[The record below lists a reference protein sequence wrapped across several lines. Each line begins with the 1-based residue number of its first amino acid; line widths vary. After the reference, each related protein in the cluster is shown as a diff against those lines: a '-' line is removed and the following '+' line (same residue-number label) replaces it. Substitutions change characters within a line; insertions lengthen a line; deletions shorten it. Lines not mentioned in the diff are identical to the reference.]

1 MQVKLML
8 KGLIVE
14 TNSLKA
20 LQPTVS
26 FGGAAGLII
35 YRTPLIC
42 FPFSFLLRRGI
53 SDITMALT
61 VDSIHSA
68 QKLFGDG
75 SQFGVK
81 IRYKTILSPSFL
93 AKEIMEDANYYRGHK
108 VVFISA
114 NTVLWGKDMRQKT
127 SELILSDYDQAT
139 IFGKR
144 ISSPHNFETMVLD
157 ECGTILS
164 FDKCEEG
171 NEHNYSCLAIPKVG
185 FYPDNITET
194 VENLSESFIFKAHR
208 PINQTYLNLSNLR
221 HIFLH
226 NKEIWA
232 EVNSFDS
239 VHRLSVDLYE
249 QFHQQKTIIGSPE
262 LNAFFGGLIDE
273 AQFKD
278 SVKKYKGTDYHDL
291 IIENSMK

>member
-1 MQVKLML
+1 ML

-26 FGGAAGLII
+26 FSGAAGLII

-61 VDSIHSA
+61 DPSIQTA

-75 SQFGVK
+75 SIFGLK
-81 IRYKTILSPSFL
+81 IRYKILQSPSFL

-108 VVFISA
+108 VVYISA

-127 SELILSDYDQAT
+127 SELILSNYDQAT

-144 ISSPHNFETMVLD
+144 ITSPHNYETMVLD
-157 ECGTILS
+157 GCGQILS
-164 FDKCEEG
+164 FDKCEESDQ
-171 NEHNYSCLAIPKVG
+171 HNYSCLAIPKVG

-194 VENLSESFIFKAHR
+194 VESLSKSYIFEAHR
-208 PINQTYLNLSNLR
+208 PINQTYLDLNNLH

-239 VHRLSVDLYE
+239 IHRLSVDLYD
-249 QFHQQKTIIGSPE
+249 QFHQYNTIIGSPE

-273 AQFKD
+273 DQFKY
-278 SVKKYKGTDYHDL
+278 SVKKYQGTDYYDL